1 MNKCL
6 LTLEKLLV
14 FLSREPTLMTT
25 KEELKVETARNIG
38 KVNRSRLEKNQTSL
52 GRILITNIVTRV
64 SYVNYE
70 I

>member
-1 MNKCL
+1 M
-6 LTLEKLLV
+6 